1 MRTVH
6 PDHFPAPVV
15 PLSHGVRAGDLLYV
29 SGQVA
34 TAPDGSVLVGDFEAE
49 VNSAIDNVEAVLQA
63 AGASLA
69 DVVKVGA
76 YLSNAAL
83 FARFNEVYA
92 RRIGDV
98 PPART
103 TVVVGFGHPDVR
115 VELDA
120 VAYLGDADQR

>member
-6 PDHFPAPVV
+6 PDHFPTPAV
-15 PLSHGVRAGDLLYV
+15 PLSHGARAGDLLFV

-34 TAPDGSVLVGDFEAE
+34 TGPDGAVLVGDFEAE

-69 DVVKVGA
+69 NVVKVGA
-76 YLSNAAL
+76 YLSNATL

-103 TVVVGFGHPDVR
+103 TVVLDFGHPDVR

-120 VAYLGDADQR
+120 IAYLGE

>member
-6 PDHFPAPVV
+6 PEHFPAPAV
-15 PLSHGVRAGDLLYV
+15 PLSHGVRAGDLFFV

-34 TAPDGSVLVGDFEAE
+34 TGPDGAVLVGDFEAE
-49 VNSAIDNVEAVLQA
+49 VNSAIDNVEAVLR
-63 AGASLA
+63 AGGATLA

-83 FARFNEVYA
+83 FAPFNEIYA

-115 VELDA
+115 VELEA
-120 VAYLGDADQR
+120 IAYLGDAD